1 MAADI
6 HLGNRNKVCFCG
18 KKADRGIRESEQT
31 KLNELRED
39 KVDFCYTSY
48 PFGICKNCI
57 IKVRNKK
64 PVKVGLWLK
73 HAVAGSYFE

>member
-1 MAADI
+1 MAADF
-6 HLGNRNKVCFCG
+6 HSENRNKVCLCG
-18 KKADRGIRESEQT
+18 KRAERVFADAEQA

-39 KVDFCYTSY
+39 KIDFSNPSY

-64 PVKVGLWLK
+64 PIKIGLWLA
-73 HAVAGSYFE
+73 HAVSGYNFE